1 MNYPKGIDRLY
12 CISCAVMLLTGCGSA
27 GPFDYVRASGK
38 ITYTDGSPIPGSY
51 KVFFYSES
59 PPVGNAH
66 PRPGIADVDAQG
78 NFACVTSHTYADG
91 LTPGKHKVS
100 LSIGGMDA
108 SGRPKVPAEYTD
120 PATTLLEVDTK
131 DLPFDIK
138 IPKPG
143 ETQSP
148 SKSK

>member
-1 MNYPKGIDRLY
+1 MHHRKGINRFY
-12 CISCAVMLLTGCGSA
+12 CISFATIILAGCGSS

-38 ITYTDGSPIPGSY
+38 ITYSDGSPIPGSY

-100 LSIGGMDA
+100 LSIGGLDA
-108 SGRPKVPAEYTD
+108 SGKPKVPPEYTD
-120 PATTLLEVDTK
+120 PATTPIEVDTK

-138 IPKPG
+138 VPKPS
-143 ETQSP
+143 ESQTSA
-148 SKSK
+148 KSK